1 MAMIQNDMPVRQA
14 FHLPVD
20 ATHRLYVE
28 DCGNPEGIP
37 VIFFT
42 WWSGRPY
49 RADLSHVFC
58 SRKVS
63 GDSI

>member
-28 DCGNPEGIP
+28 DCGNPEGIHLGY
-37 VIFFT
+37 IFT
-42 WWSGRPY
+42 
-49 RADLSHVFC
+49 
-58 SRKVS
+58 
-63 GDSI
+63 